1 MPENKETIPMTDQIA
16 PVNLPPHAEI
26 LTLKNTISA
35 LEDKL
40 GEVLSMMDEKDALI
54 MSLREQLKLRSNDL
68 FGMRSEKT
76 KSLDIHP
83 DQLSIDVFNEP
94 ETIAETAGE
103 PGDAVAQDTEQH
115 TRKKRITFEEKI
127 PEDAAREAITTE
139 LPKEERICPECGSLM
154 ESCGTSLVKR
164 MLRVVPATVT
174 IEEHHET
181 AYFCRRCDNEGIA
194 TPMVKSKTPLS
205 PIPGSIYAPETI
217 AYIMVQKYL
226 MGVPLYRIEQDF
238 ARRGVAFSRASMA
251 QLLIKSQK
259 LYLIYVWQ
267 AMKRTLLASDVL
279 HADETTVQVLKE
291 PGRKAK
297 TKSYMWLYRTAE
309 SADQKIVL
317 YEYRQTR
324 EATHPKAFLSDWRG
338 YLCTDG
344 YSGYH
349 NLPDGIVVVGCWAHA
364 RRKWHDSVK
373 VNPDEKSRGGEIAA
387 KGLSLIDEMFEIE
400 RGFVREGLSFE
411 QRRSAR
417 KRELEPLMIGFFS
430 WVKSLRE
437 RADSTLGKAIGYAM
451 SQRKYLLRVLDD
463 GRLPISNNI
472 AERSIKPF
480 VIARKNFLFSDS
492 VAGAETS
499 AVVMSLIE
507 SAKAEGLDP
516 YEYLTHVMRTAPGLD
531 MSDNDNI
538 QVLLPSVFREM
549 ASGHAGHSAP

>member
-1 MPENKETIPMTDQIA
+1 MPKNKETIPITSQTA
-16 PVNLPPHAEI
+16 PVNLASHAEI
-26 LTLKNTISA
+26 LALKNTISA
-35 LEDKL
+35 LEGKL
-40 GEVLSMMDEKDALI
+40 GEVLCALDEKDALI
-54 MSLREQLKLRSNDL
+54 KSLREQLKLRSNDL
-68 FGMRSEKT
+68 FGMKSEKT
-76 KSLDIHP
+76 RRIDVHP
-83 DQLSIDVFNEP
+83 DQIAIDVFNEP
-94 ETIAETAGE
+94 ETIAEVARGSVDDT
-103 PGDAVAQDTEQH
+103 AQDPKPH

-127 PEDAAREAITTE
+127 PEDAAHETITTE
-139 LPKEERICPECGSLM
+139 LPEEERICPECGNVM
-154 ESCGTSLVKR
+154 EPCGTSLVKR

-181 AYFCRRCDNEGIA
+181 AYFCRRCDNEGIS
-194 TPMVKSKTPLS
+194 TPMVKSRTPLS
-205 PIPGSIYAPETI
+205 PIPGSIYTPETI

-226 MGVPLYRIEQDF
+226 MGAPLYRIEQDF
-238 ARRGVAFSRASMA
+238 ARRGVSFSRASMA

-267 AMKRTLLASDVL
+267 AMKRALLKSDVL

-309 SADQKIVL
+309 CEDQKIVL

-324 EATHPKAFLSDWRG
+324 QAIHPKAFLSGWRG

-364 RRKWHDSVK
+364 RSKWFKAVK
-373 VNPDEKSRGGEIAA
+373 VNPDETSRSGEIAA
-387 KGLSLIDEMFEIE
+387 KGLALIDEMFEIE

-411 QRRSAR
+411 QRRNAR
-417 KRELEPLMIGFFS
+417 KRELEPLMDEFFS

-437 RADSTLGKAIGYAM
+437 RADSTLGKAIGYAI

-472 AERSIKPF
+472 AERSVKPF

-499 AVVMSLIE
+499 AVIMSLIE

-516 YEYLTHVMRTAPGLD
+516 YAYLTHVMRTASGLD
-531 MSDNDNI
+531 MGDEND
-538 QVLLPSVFREM
+538 VHALLPSVFRET
-549 ASGHAGHSAP
+549 ASSQAGLSAP